1 MESNRSVMFFRVKPA
16 KGYRYLQ
23 IARSVRRGKTV
34 RQEIIATLGRL
45 DVLQE
50 SGQLDSLLRSGLRFA
65 RKVKVLDAH
74 AAGETQ
80 PVSIYKIGADLV
92 FGRLWK
98 SMGLYEI
105 VGSLAAKRRH
115 EFDLERA
122 VYLTVLHRLF
132 ASGSDRAA
140 EAWKENYRIPGT
152 EDLCLHQLY
161 RAMGWLG
168 EEIGPGLMGSPRCT
182 KDVIEENLFDRE
194 RDLFSE
200 VGLVFFDTTSI
211 YFEGQGGDSLGRHGH
226 SKDHRPDL
234 HQMIVGIALDVEGR
248 PICCEMWPG
257 NTTDVKS
264 LVPVVERMRAKF
276 RIREICVVADRG
288 FVSEAT
294 LEALGKMEPPVHY
307 VIGVRM
313 RRSKEVGEVVLKN
326 RKPWQEVT
334 PERVRAKDPS
344 PLKVKEL
351 EVEGRRYVVCL
362 NEEEKRKDAHD
373 RAAIVESLQKAL
385 ASGDKGLVGNKG
397 FRRFLKTGGGSHFA
411 IDEKQIVEDERY
423 DGLFVLRTDTDHDAE
438 TVANVYKTLWMVE
451 DTFRTAKSILETRPI
466 YHKCDETIRGHVFC
480 SFLALCLKRE
490 LELRLE
496 EKGLVAEWAEIIR
509 GLDHLQQV
517 ELLLQGSRF
526 LLRSEIKGHASQAI
540 RAAEVALPPVL
551 LEIP

>member
-1 MESNRSVMFFRVKPA
+1 MFFRVKPA

-65 RKVKVLDAH
+65 RRVKVLDAH
-74 AAGETQ
+74 AAGETE
-80 PVSIYKIGADLV
+80 PVSITKVGPDLV
-92 FGRLWK
+92 FGRLWQ
-98 SMGLYEI
+98 SMGLAEI
-105 VGSLAAKRRH
+105 VAGLAARRKH
-115 EFDLERA
+115 GFDLERA

-140 EAWKENYRIPGT
+140 EVWKENYRIPGA

-161 RAMGWLG
+161 RTMGWLG
-168 EEIGPGLMGSPRCT
+168 EEIGEGLMGSPRCT
-182 KDVIEENLFDRE
+182 KDLIEESLFDRG

-211 YFEGQGGDSLGRHGH
+211 YFEGQGGKSIGQYGH

-234 HQMIVGIALDVEGR
+234 RQMIVGIALDVEGR

-264 LVPVVERMRAKF
+264 LVPVIERMRAKF
-276 RIREICVVADRG
+276 RVREVCVVADRG

-294 LEALGKMEPPVHY
+294 IRAMEAMEPRVHY

-313 RRSKEVGEVVLKN
+313 RRSKEVGEVVL
-326 RKPWQEVT
+326 RDRSAWQEVT
-334 PERVRAKDPS
+334 PERIGSKDPS
-344 PLKVKEL
+344 PLKVKDL

-373 RAAIVESLQKAL
+373 RAAILESLQKAL
-385 ASGDKGLVGNKG
+385 QGGDKSLVGNKG
-397 FRRFLKTGGGSHFA
+397 FRRFLQTQGRGHFA
-411 IDEKQIVEDERY
+411 IDEKQVREDAKY
-423 DGLFVLRTDTDHDAE
+423 DGIFVLRTDTDHDAE
-438 TVANVYKTLWMVE
+438 TVARVYKTLWMVE
-451 DTFRTAKSILETRPI
+451 DTFRTAKSILDTRPI

-496 EKGLVAEWAEIIR
+496 AKGLEAEWAEIIR
-509 GLDHLQQV
+509 GLDNLQQV

-526 LLRSEIKGHASQAI
+526 LLRGQMTGDASQAL
-540 RAAEVALPPVL
+540 RAAEVAVPPVL
-551 LEIP
+551 QEIS

>member
-1 MESNRSVMFFRVKPA
+1 MESSEVPMFFRLKPA

-74 AAGETQ
+74 AAGETE
-80 PVSIYKIGADLV
+80 PVSIAKIGPDLV
-92 FGRLWK
+92 VGRLWQA
-98 SMGLYEI
+98 MGFAEI
-105 VGSLAAKRRH
+105 VGGLAAKRKH

-140 EAWKENYRIPGT
+140 DVWKENYRIAGA
-152 EDLCLHQLY
+152 EDIWLHQLY
-161 RAMGWLG
+161 RTMGWLG
-168 EEIGPGLMGSPRCT
+168 EEIGEGLRGSPRCT
-182 KDVIEENLFDRE
+182 KDLIEEALFDRG

-211 YFEGQGGDSLGRHGH
+211 YFEGHGGESIGQHGH

-234 HQMIVGIALDVEGR
+234 RQMIVGIALDVEGR

-264 LVPVVERMRAKF
+264 LVPVIERMRAKF
-276 RIREICVVADRG
+276 RVREVCVVADRG

-294 LEALGKMEPPVHY
+294 IAAMEKMEPPVHY

-313 RRSKEVGEVVLKN
+313 RRTKEVGEAVLKD
-326 RKPWQEVT
+326 RSAWQEVT
-334 PERVRAKDPS
+334 PERTRPKDLA
-344 PLKVKEL
+344 PLKVKDL
-351 EVEGRRYVVCL
+351 EVDGRRYVVCL
-362 NEEEKRKDAHD
+362 NEEERRKDAHD
-373 RAAIVESLQKAL
+373 RAAILESLGKAL
-385 ASGDKGLVGNKG
+385 QGGDKSLVGNKG
-397 FRRFLKTGGGSHFA
+397 FRRFLKTQGRGHFA
-411 IDEKQIVEDERY
+411 IDEKQVREDERY
-423 DGLFVLRTDTDHDAE
+423 DGIFVLRTDTDHDAE
-438 TVANVYKTLWMVE
+438 TVANIYKTLWMVE
-451 DTFRTAKSILETRPI
+451 DTFRTAKSILDTRPI
-466 YHKCDETIRGHVFC
+466 YHKCDATIRGHVFC

-496 EKGLVAEWAEIIR
+496 SKGLEAEWAEIIR
-509 GLDHLQQV
+509 GLDNLHQV
-517 ELLLQGSRF
+517 ELRLQGNRF
-526 LLRSEIKGHASQAI
+526 LMRSTITGHASQAV
-540 RAAEVALPPVL
+540 RAAEAALPPVL
-551 LEIP
+551 QEIS